1 MVGMGLPASCGGGKS
16 SPGVLGMSRME
27 MRSCFLAAEGLV
39 KTAVQ
44 RRCALLAQVHQ
55 VFSPEMTY
63 LSPCLTAR
71 HLMPAESLPASG
83 SVRAAAARISPV
95 QRPGRNFF
103 FCSSVPFDCTRP
115 AVMIMRAPPA
125 PPDSRL
131 LHPPPATMAID
142 SVSRPLPP

>member
-39 KTAVQ
+39 KTVVQ

-83 SVRAAAARISPV
+83 SVKAAAARISPV

-115 AVMIMRAPPA
+115 AVMIMRVITEPTDSQAFDSSSAPM
-125 PPDSRL
+125 
-131 LHPPPATMAID
+131 ATD
-142 SVSRPLPP
+142 SVWRPLPP